1 MEEINDSDLELE
13 INSSTRLENN
23 DFNSYRNF
31 EYGYDPESYSVN
43 EYGPQS
49 EPSSD
54 FNSINYSDYVFDSD
68 SDEELPD
75 LDLEP
80 KFDIEKVIQ
89 SLPTIL
95 IDLKRLSENKEC
107 TICYENFE
115 WHKYAKKLLCGH
127 FYHETCIKC
136 WLEKGKTCPYC
147 RKNVY

>member
-13 INSSTRLENN
+13 NN
-23 DFNSYRNF
+23 DFNSYRNY

-54 FNSINYSDYVFDSD
+54 FNSINYSDYVFESD
-68 SDEELPD
+68 SDDDELPD
-75 LDLEP
+75 LDLEPTCIEP

-107 TICYENFE
+107 TICYEEFE
-115 WHKYAKKLLCGH
+115 WHKYAKILPCGH

-147 RKNVY
+147 RKKVY